1 MLLALTLFSSSWMLC
16 FALIS
21 ASRADCSSRRADMSS
36 LAKRRI
42 FHGMSWNGDRS
53 RNWANHQTERDSPLL
68 DLPVSVTEWKTVFFD
83 DIHSLWLH
91 HFKMFNYWT
100 SFYQQ
105 QQKQEQRISFI
116 LSRQTKCLCLFTVAL
131 APRLLLLSPSSSSV
145 ILVARACR

>member
-53 RNWANHQTERDSPLL
+53 RNWTNHQTERDSPLL

-105 QQKQEQRISFI
+105 QEQEGISFI